1 MAYKKVKLKH
11 LHSDGFNLAALDYFY
26 VTRKALMTV
35 ISSWLLGFI
44 FMVEFWIV
52 TQENIGHN
60 QPRPTSQ
67 HRKPDR
73 IKW

>member
-44 FMVEFWIV
+44 FMVEF
-52 TQENIGHN
+52 
-60 QPRPTSQ
+60 
-67 HRKPDR
+67 
-73 IKW
+73 